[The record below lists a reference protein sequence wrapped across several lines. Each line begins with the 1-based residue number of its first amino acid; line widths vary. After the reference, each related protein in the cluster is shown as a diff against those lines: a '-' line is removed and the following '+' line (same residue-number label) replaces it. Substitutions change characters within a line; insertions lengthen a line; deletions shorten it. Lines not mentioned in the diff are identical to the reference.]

1 MSKWTDIR
9 DNALDALHV
18 DDVTE
23 EVKQGV
29 TQKILDEVIP
39 VAEQAVDAFCAAT
52 KEQAKTESGWCKI
65 RDAIVLPLVL
75 QGSVYIVKTVLSKTV
90 KSTPTAATTV
100 ATA

>member
-39 VAEQAVDAFCAAT
+39 VAESAVDAFCAAT

-65 RDAIVLPLVL
+65 RDAIVLPLVM
-75 QGSVYIVKTVLSKTV
+75 QGGVYIIKLVLSKTV
-90 KSTPTAATTV
+90 KATAAATV

>member
-1 MSKWTDIR
+1 MSKWTDVR
-9 DNALDALHV
+9 DNIVDALHV

-39 VAEQAVDAFCAAT
+39 VVESAVDAFCATT

-75 QGSVYIVKTVLSKTV
+75 QGSVYVVKLVLSKTV
-90 KSTPTAATTV
+90 SQTAA
-100 ATA
+100 A